1 MGYDCKA
8 SDMSS
13 NWAAVKGLLEECL
26 ERPSAERARY
36 LEHACPDPELR
47 GEVVSLLAA
56 HEDATDFLEKGG
68 PIQGEF
74 LAAFDAGALAGHRI
88 GVYRLVEEVGRGGM
102 GTVYR
107 AVRDDDEFQMVV
119 AIKIVSRGMDT
130 DMVLRRFR
138 TERQIL
144 ASLDHAHI
152 ARHPGWRQYARPACR
167 TSLWSTST
175 ACH

>member
-1 MGYDCKA
+1 
-8 SDMSS
+8 MS
-13 NWAAVKGLLEECL
+13 
-26 ERPSAERARY
+26 R
-36 LEHACPDPELR
+36 PELR

-74 LAAFDAGALAGHRI
+74 LAALDAGASAGHRI

-138 TERQIL
+138 TERKIL
-144 ASLDHAHI
+144 GLSITRTSPGSWMAAV
-152 ARHPGWRQYARPACR
+152 RHPACR

-175 ACH
+175 DCHSRNIATNTGSPSPSGFGYFGRFAMPWRTHIGTTLSIAI